1 MISEKKPD
9 DRSQNAVRDGKFGSA
24 EGILSA
30 RSAERH
36 PPACNAPVGATV
48 AGTTRR
54 LLKGNLRRRKEHA
67 SL

>member
-9 DRSQNAVRDGKFGSA
+9 QRSQNAVRGEKFGSA

-36 PPACNAPVGATV
+36 PPAAANAGQRDCRRNNAPSAQ
-48 AGTTRR
+48 
-54 LLKGNLRRRKEHA
+54 KKRRRKEHA